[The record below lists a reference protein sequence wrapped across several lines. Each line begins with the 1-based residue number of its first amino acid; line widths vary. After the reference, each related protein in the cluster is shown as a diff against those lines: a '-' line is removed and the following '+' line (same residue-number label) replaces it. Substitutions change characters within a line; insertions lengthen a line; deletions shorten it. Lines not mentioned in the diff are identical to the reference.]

1 MRGRQQPGPTAL
13 GRLSAG
19 ISGSGLWRTVIFLLS
34 SLLLA
39 AVSLNFA
46 IGVYVWDVFIGYFR
60 HPMIFLLNW
69 LPVLLL
75 QMLLLALCGRQW
87 LAFLLNSVLTLLP
100 AIGNFY
106 KLKFR
111 NDPFVFADISS
122 IRAGLAVA
130 GDYDLRITD
139 RIVLSLVF
147 VLAGTIVLALLVR
160 GRTGR
165 RGRIAAL
172 LLALASVLPLW
183 RVAYSNDG
191 LYDYLAGQNPIFLTR
206 DDRDKFRSTGFP
218 YPFLHSIKA
227 GSDLAPD
234 GYDEAAAARTLEGFS
249 SQPIPGELRPS
260 ILVVQ
265 LESFGDFEAM
275 GVKGIADAVYAPLR
289 QLQAESCTGNLIPNV
304 IGGGTVNTE
313 RCVLCGTW
321 KLLQYNHPAFSYA
334 RYLRSQGYH
343 AVGSHPNVSSFYS
356 RGLVNDYLG
365 FEDYLYTDNYF
376 TDISG
381 WRCDSSY
388 LPEVFRRFR
397 EEAESGQ
404 PVFSFNVTTQGHWP
418 YEGAAYYDRDDY
430 WQGDGVNDTTRYL
443 LNNYFSLISE
453 TESILLKELD
463 ALRESPAPMIVLL
476 YGDHKPWL
484 TEETGLTL
492 GDDDFYRDMGL
503 DFDLDTEEGLLQYLS
518 TPYLIW
524 ANDAA
529 KELTGRDFAGE
540 GPTVSPGYLMNVLFH
555 EIGWE
560 GPAYMQFGSAVM
572 EHLPVIY
579 TNGRYVEDGGYTGT
593 LSPAGQALLQEFE
606 QIQYY
611 VHYRPELAE

>member
-1 MRGRQQPGPTAL
+1 MRRRQQPGPTAL

-19 ISGSGLWRTVIFLLS
+19 ISGSGLWRTVFFLLS

-191 LYDYLAGQNPIFLTR
+191 LYDSLAGQNPIFLTR
-206 DDRDKFRSTGFP
+206 DDRD
-218 YPFLHSIKA
+218 
-227 GSDLAPD
+227 
-234 GYDEAAAARTLEGFS
+234 
-249 SQPIPGELRPS
+249 
-260 ILVVQ
+260 
-265 LESFGDFEAM
+265 
-275 GVKGIADAVYAPLR
+275 
-289 QLQAESCTGNLIPNV
+289 
-304 IGGGTVNTE
+304 
-313 RCVLCGTW
+313 
-321 KLLQYNHPAFSYA
+321 
-334 RYLRSQGYH
+334 
-343 AVGSHPNVSSFYS
+343 
-356 RGLVNDYLG
+356 
-365 FEDYLYTDNYF
+365 
-376 TDISG
+376 
-381 WRCDSSY
+381 
-388 LPEVFRRFR
+388 
-397 EEAESGQ
+397 
-404 PVFSFNVTTQGHWP
+404 
-418 YEGAAYYDRDDY
+418 
-430 WQGDGVNDTTRYL
+430 
-443 LNNYFSLISE
+443 
-453 TESILLKELD
+453 
-463 ALRESPAPMIVLL
+463 
-476 YGDHKPWL
+476 
-484 TEETGLTL
+484 
-492 GDDDFYRDMGL
+492 
-503 DFDLDTEEGLLQYLS
+503 
-518 TPYLIW
+518 
-524 ANDAA
+524 
-529 KELTGRDFAGE
+529 
-540 GPTVSPGYLMNVLFH
+540 
-555 EIGWE
+555 
-560 GPAYMQFGSAVM
+560 
-572 EHLPVIY
+572 
-579 TNGRYVEDGGYTGT
+579 
-593 LSPAGQALLQEFE
+593 
-606 QIQYY
+606 
-611 VHYRPELAE
+611 